1 MDWPAH
7 LPWVMLGLWAA
18 PKEISGISSAEAV
31 YGQPLI
37 LPGEL
42 PPEDEVA
49 PTDFRDKL
57 ASSSP
62 PATCQPRSYV
72 EVAAVPP
79 TDQLLSTKMV
89 YIKRG
94 GSGPPL
100 APIYSG
106 PYVVVQSGTKFFV
119 VEVGGRLETVS
130 VDRLKPHTG
139 PTQGPAAV
147 PPRRG
152 RPPKGPRGV
161 SSASP

>member
-1 MDWPAH
+1 VDWPAH
-7 LPWVMLGLWAA
+7 LPWVLLGLRAA

-42 PPEDEVA
+42 PPVDEVA
-49 PTDFRDKL
+49 PTEFWDKL

-62 PATCQPRSYV
+62 PATCQPRCYAKV
-72 EVAAVPP
+72 VAVPP
-79 TDQLLSTKMV
+79 VGQLQSTKML

-94 GSGPPL
+94 GGPPL
-100 APIYSG
+100 ASVYSG
-106 PYVVVQSGTKFFV
+106 PYLVVQSGPKFFV

-139 PTQGPAAV
+139 PTQGPAAD

>member
-1 MDWPAH
+1 
-7 LPWVMLGLWAA
+7 MLGLQAA

-42 PPEDEVA
+42 PPVDEVA
-49 PTDFRDKL
+49 PTEFRDKL
-57 ASSSP
+57 SSSSL
-62 PATCQPRSYV
+62 PATCQPCSYA

-79 TDQLLSTKMV
+79 VGQLLSTKVV

-100 APIYSG
+100 APVYSG
-106 PYVVVQSGTKFFV
+106 PYVVVQSGAKFFV
-119 VEVGGRLETVS
+119 VEVGGRLKTVS
-130 VDRLKPHTG
+130 MDRLKPHTG
-139 PTQGPAAV
+139 PTQGPAGD
-147 PPRRG
+147 PPCRG
-152 RPPKGPRGV
+152 PPPKGPRGV